1 MITKSVSPKSTGDTN
16 MLKLNEILEAIYYV
30 LAIILS
36 LRELGWLQAA
46 SVWYSEILHGSF
58 ALASAAMGGGLTLL
72 PHMCTC

>member
-16 MLKLNEILEAIYYV
+16 MQKLNEILEAISYI

-46 SVWYSEILHGSF
+46 FVWYSEILHGSL
-58 ALASAAMGGGLTLL
+58 ALASAAIGGGLTLL
-72 PHMCTC
+72 PHM